1 MEQFSNACYHPKV
14 FRDWKASL
22 VKSRLSLWCIRRI
35 PCILGSLI
43 YDCRLTTQRP
53 GPAFLLSLLCGLG
66 WEEFPDPYYLSYLGL
81 PKDNSPWKH
90 FLLSLVF
97 FKRPRLC
104 LQGTVTDINSF
115 HLSDVWTIQSNLKDA
130 VVPYPHLPL
139 LGLTLRIHIS
149 EKKITLALGLVSG
162 KCFQILRCIGKL
174 WGCLFLLTPGLLV
187 LRVRS
192 VQSSILS
199 TRSTTSNSESCGLVL
214 QSFETLDGIWAQVG
228 SDGKSI
234 CLQCGRPK
242 FNPWVR

>member
-139 LGLTLRIHIS
+139 LDWHFESTFL
-149 EKKITLALGLVSG
+149 KKKSHW
-162 KCFQILRCIGKL
+162 L
-174 WGCLFLLTPGLLV
+174 W
-187 LRVRS
+187 
-192 VQSSILS
+192 
-199 TRSTTSNSESCGLVL
+199 
-214 QSFETLDGIWAQVG
+214 D
-228 SDGKSI
+228 
-234 CLQCGRPK
+234 
-242 FNPWVR
+242 

>member
-149 EKKITLALGLVSG
+149 EKKNHTGFGISFWQMFSNFKVHWEA
-162 KCFQILRCIGKL
+162 
-174 WGCLFLLTPGLLV
+174 
-187 LRVRS
+187 LRVFVS
-192 VQSSILS
+192 VDARAPCL
-199 TRSTTSNSESCGLVL
+199 EG
-214 QSFETLDGIWAQVG
+214 QVCAELHFINQ
-228 SDGKSI
+228 KHY
-234 CLQCGRPK
+234 K
-242 FNPWVR
+242 

>member
-115 HLSDVWTIQSNLKDA
+115 HLSD
-130 VVPYPHLPL
+130 
-139 LGLTLRIHIS
+139 LG
-149 EKKITLALGLVSG
+149 ADGSG
-162 KCFQILRCIGKL
+162 
-174 WGCLFLLTPGLLV
+174 
-187 LRVRS
+187 RVRAS
-192 VQSSILS
+192 QSPDSPWLTAVPSPS
-199 TRSTTSNSESCGLVL
+199 TCLVPST
-214 QSFETLDGIWAQVG
+214 
-228 SDGKSI
+228 
-234 CLQCGRPK
+234 
-242 FNPWVR
+242 